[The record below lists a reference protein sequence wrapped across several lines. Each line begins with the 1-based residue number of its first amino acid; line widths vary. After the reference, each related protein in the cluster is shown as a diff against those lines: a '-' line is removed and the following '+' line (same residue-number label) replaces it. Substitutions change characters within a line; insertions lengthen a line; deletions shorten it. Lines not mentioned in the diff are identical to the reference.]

1 MGETMGTRHRQTG
14 ITIIGFIF
22 VAAVIL
28 ALAMIG
34 FRVVPSYIEYFTV
47 EKILRQALTD
57 SRDGITLAEFRRD
70 FDRRAGADYV
80 ESVRGN
86 DVDLTRQGT
95 EMVASASWSN
105 TLHLVG
111 NVSLLIEFE
120 ASARK

>member
-1 MGETMGTRHRQTG
+1 MGTRDRQTG

-28 ALAMIG
+28 AIAMIG

-47 EKILRQALTD
+47 EKILRQALND
-57 SRDGITLAEFRRD
+57 SRDGVTLAEFRRD

-80 ESVRGN
+80 ESVRAS
-86 DVDLTRQGT
+86 DVDLARQGT
-95 EMVASASWSN
+95 EMVASVSWNN

-111 NVSLLIEFE
+111 NVSLLLEFE